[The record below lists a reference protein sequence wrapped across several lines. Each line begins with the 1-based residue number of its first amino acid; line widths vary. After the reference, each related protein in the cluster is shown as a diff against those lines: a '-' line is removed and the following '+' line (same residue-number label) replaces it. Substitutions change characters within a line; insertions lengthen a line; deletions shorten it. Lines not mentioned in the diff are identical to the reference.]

1 MLDRLGRVEFCEIL
15 ETEEQDFTPWIAD
28 KENINILGDALNMD
42 LNLRLLKKASNPLG

>member
-28 KENINILGDALNMD
+28 KENINILGDALNME
-42 LNLRLLKKASNPLG
+42 LELKALEKNE